1 VTTTDPRQATDA
13 PALDLEVLAGLLR
26 ADGLEVDGS
35 LAAVRVGRGQSNLTY
50 LVSDESGHRWIVR
63 RPPRGEL
70 LASAHDVLREH
81 RILAALGDT
90 SVPVPRVLGRY
101 VDPTLAET
109 PVVVMEHVDGLVV
122 DREDVA
128 AGLDTSLRAAVG
140 PSLARTLAAVHEVDV
155 DEVGLGDLASR
166 APYAQRQLKRWS
178 RQWEASR
185 TRDLPRLD
193 AMTDLLRRRAP
204 EPSSHDGRTVALVH
218 GDFHLRNVILDP
230 DLGDVRAVL
239 DWELS
244 TLGDP
249 LADIGSL
256 LAYWPEEGDGPTLMF
271 AASALPGFATREQL
285 ATTYLEASG
294 RDRADLDYWH
304 ALGLWKIAV
313 IAEGV
318 LRRALDDP
326 RNAADGGP
334 PAPEAIEQL
343 VERAWTVAETAGLDR

>member
-1 VTTTDPRQATDA
+1 MPGTATDV
-13 PALDLEVLAGLLR
+13 ALDLDVLAALLR
-26 ADGLEVDGS
+26 ADGYEVQGGLVAD
-35 LAAVRVGRGQSNLTY
+35 RVGRGQSNLTY
-50 LVSDESGHRWIVR
+50 LVRDERGARWIVR

-81 RILAALGDT
+81 RILAALSDT
-90 SVPVPRVLGRY
+90 DVPVPQVLGRY
-101 VDPTLAET
+101 VDDALAET

-122 DREDVA
+122 DRDEVA
-128 AGLDTSLRAAVG
+128 EGLGLSLRAAIG

-155 DEVGLGDLASR
+155 DGVGLGDLASR
-166 APYAQRQLKRWS
+166 SPYAARQLKRWS

-193 AMTDLLRRRAP
+193 AMTELLRRRMP
-204 EPSSHDGRTVALVH
+204 EQSTHGGRDVALVH
-218 GDFHLRNVILDP
+218 GDFHLRNVIVDP
-230 DLGDVRAVL
+230 ELGDVRAVL

-256 LAYWPEEGDGPTLMF
+256 LAYWPEASDGATHAF
-271 AASALPGFATREQL
+271 AASALPGFSSREQI
-285 ATTYLEASG
+285 ARTYLEASG
-294 RDRADLDYWH
+294 RERSDLDYWH

-318 LRRALDDP
+318 MRRALDEP
-326 RNAADGGP
+326 SNAADGGP
-334 PAPEAIEQL
+334 PVPEAIDQL
-343 VERAWTVAETAGLDR
+343 VERAWVVVETAGLDR